1 MKVPYVDLG
10 AQWLE
15 TEDESLS
22 EISRI
27 LRGGKSIGDPIIEQ
41 LESEISEF
49 LGVKHCISLNSGTDA
64 LIMGLMSLGVSRK
77 DEVIT
82 VANSF
87 IASTAAIAHIGA
99 IPKFIDVGED
109 HLMDPHL
116 IESAITSKTKAIMP
130 VHLEGKMCDM
140 PTIRK
145 IADNYGLYVIED
157 AAQSFGSSFS
167 QFQPGQ
173 LSDLA
178 CFSFHPLKNLN
189 GIGDGG
195 FIATNRED
203 VATRVSR
210 IRNHGLVDRDTALE
224 FGFVSRLDSI
234 QAAILSIRLRTLGK
248 VISIRNTI
256 ASQYDSGL
264 DYKYITTPVFPD
276 QVRHTYHL
284 YVIEIDSR
292 DLVQNELGSLGIQTK
307 IHYPKLICD
316 QPAYKAKFGEFN
328 EELPNT
334 RRQAERILSI
344 PIHQNLSSDQI
355 QYVIDSLNQIVA
367 QIAK

>member
-1 MKVPYVDLG
+1 
-10 AQWLE
+10 
-15 TEDESLS
+15 
-22 EISRI
+22 
-27 LRGGKSIGDPIIEQ
+27 
-41 LESEISEF
+41 
-49 LGVKHCISLNSGTDA
+49 
-64 LIMGLMSLGVSRK
+64 
-77 DEVIT
+77 
-82 VANSF
+82 
-87 IASTAAIAHIGA
+87 
-99 IPKFIDVGED
+99 
-109 HLMDPHL
+109 
-116 IESAITSKTKAIMP
+116 
-130 VHLEGKMCDM
+130 
-140 PTIRK
+140 
-145 IADNYGLYVIED
+145 
-157 AAQSFGSSFS
+157 
-167 QFQPGQ
+167 
-173 LSDLA
+173 
-178 CFSFHPLKNLN
+178 LN